1 MFRHLIKEQCKK
13 CFIHYSDDDPLD
25 RPSYMPESKFSAP
38 IVAQVILFIVNT
50 YLLMFANMR
59 SSSLSTEV
67 FPFIFTIIVTIIVM
81 ALFNH
86 DIEEWCKGGFI
97 YLCGKVIVVL
107 IFLMLDRT
115 GGGLFGS
122 RRPFF
127 PLDGLLVLA
136 FIFGLQFVIWCVI
149 MAIKQVKRM

>member
-1 MFRHLIKEQCKK
+1 MLNHFMKEQWKK
-13 CFIHYSDDDPLD
+13 VFSYYTDDDSLD

-50 YLLMFANMR
+50 YLLMFADMR
-59 SSSLSTEV
+59 SSSFTTEV

-107 IFLMLDRT
+107 IFLMLVRT

-136 FIFGLQFVIWCVI
+136 FIFGVQFVIWCVI
-149 MAIKQVKRM
+149 KSIKQVKRM